1 MDAFSYLFVLIS
13 IILGLA
19 IEQVLQAYRSM
30 ALARERVRWRPL
42 SIAWSA
48 IMLLTVVQNWWASF
62 GLVGRSEWGF
72 ADFAVLLLQT
82 TLIYML
88 TALVLPD
95 MPEEGSLDLDDH
107 YYRQRPVFF
116 GIALLAIGSSALRER
131 IVEGHWLEGANFLFH
146 LMFAAT
152 ALVALITRRPWVHYA
167 IAAIMGVLSI
177 AYVVMLF
184 AEL

>member
-30 ALARERVRWRPL
+30 ALARERVRWHWL

-48 IMLLTVVQNWWASF
+48 ILLLLIVQDWWASF
-62 GLVGRSEWGF
+62 GLVGREDWSF
-72 ADFAVLLLQT
+72 AAFAALLLQT
-82 TLIYML
+82 ILLYMV

-95 MPEEGSLDLDDH
+95 MPVEGRLDLEEH

-116 GIALLAIGSSALRER
+116 GIALIAIASSALREWV
-131 IVEGHWLEGANFLFH
+131 VEGHFLQGPNLAFH
-146 LMFAAT
+146 AMFAAAILL
-152 ALVALITRRPWVHYA
+152 ALLTRKPLAHHAVAATMGLLSISYVALLYA
-167 IAAIMGVLSI
+167 KL
-177 AYVVMLF
+177 
-184 AEL
+184 